1 MTATATT
8 GPTCTQHGPMSP
20 RTARTPEQRF
30 TGTWWA
36 CIAPRCLNAYLQ
48 PSAQLLTQL
57 RHQDA

>member
-36 CIAPRCLNAYLQ
+36 CIALA
-48 PSAQLLTQL
+48 A
-57 RHQDA
+57 